1 MDFIGVMGIWTNST
15 LFLDTLY
22 LQIWGRRGGWGR
34 GAASPC
40 SCRRTWRTTSWRR
53 HCSPPVTPRPRTGDT
68 VAGFTT
74 CYLSTVYCSAQVINI
89 LDFSFRDCGLKQKA
103 GLYYGQMARQE
114 LNCTRLLMNSVSN
127 AHYYIVVLIT
137 ITSPYLYTWCGV
149 SRVTCSRAE
158 LRIPTERGAGGD
170 WAGTLEGRHGECGPC
185 AAHCMQSHTSII
197 SIFTLNFKMLHIFR
211 LTILFKLLHSKFVT
225 CLQKNLNF
233 GWS

>member
-1 MDFIGVMGIWTNST
+1 MDFIGANST
-15 LFLDTLY
+15 FFLDTLY

-53 HCSPPVTPRPRTGDT
+53 HCSPLVTPRPRTGDT

-137 ITSPYLYTWCGV
+137 ITSPYLYTWCAV
-149 SRVTCSRAE
+149 SRVTCHVFPRWAPDPDWARCRRW
-158 LRIPTERGAGGD
+158 LGGD
-170 WAGTLEGRHGECGPC
+170 TGGQTRRVRTMRCTLH
-185 AAHCMQSHTSII
+185 AVSHINNINIYLKFQNAS
-197 SIFTLNFKMLHIFR
+197 HR
-211 LTILFKLLHSKFVT
+211 LTILFHT
-225 CLQKNLNF
+225 TH
-233 GWS
+233 

>member
-1 MDFIGVMGIWTNST
+1 MNKQHPFFRHPVLTNMRT
-15 LFLDTLY
+15 E
-22 LQIWGRRGGWGR
+22 RRV
-34 GAASPC
+34 
-40 SCRRTWRTTSWRR
+40 RTWRSQPMFLPADLAYHVMAPSLLPAGHTSPSHRG
-53 HCSPPVTPRPRTGDT
+53 HCG
-68 VAGFTT
+68 GFTT

-127 AHYYIVVLIT
+127 AYYYIVVLIT
-137 ITSPYLYTWCGV
+137 ITSPYLYTWCAV

-211 LTILFKLLHSKFVT
+211 LTILFKLLHT
-225 CLQKNLNF
+225 TH
-233 GWS
+233 